1 MPRSATV
8 PNLLPLISPTRPA
21 AEKRTLGQ
29 YFTPPE
35 LADFI
40 AGFFTKSL
48 RDWRLIDAGAG
59 AGALT
64 LAAVKHALRQCP
76 LPTSFHVTAYEIDP
90 AASLL
95 LRQTLAHCDSLCAA
109 KGVAFS
115 ADLLTEDFIDHVLG
129 AREQILFSPKAK
141 TFNAAIANPPYRKLS
156 TNSPQH
162 RRLCAAGIE
171 ASNLYSAFLAL
182 LSRLLDAEGELVA
195 IVPRSFCNG
204 PYFRA
209 FRRDFLSSMAFRRL
223 HVFGS
228 RNTVFSAEAVLQEN
242 IVFCA
247 HRSTTPPS
255 QIEISTNSG
264 AAEDPLRS
272 QLLPWREIVAP
283 NDPEL
288 FIHLPSSDGDRLARQ
303 QLAEITGSLTE
314 LDLTVSTGKVVDFR
328 VRGLLHQDASPGT
341 HPLLYPCHFRE
352 GFIAWPQTA
361 GRKPNAI
368 AAPAERTDLLIPVGT
383 YVVVRRFSA
392 KEEKKRIV
400 ASILSPER
408 LPLDVR
414 WLGLENHLNY
424 FHCHGAGL
432 SPALAT
438 GLAAYLNWSVVDT
451 YFRQFNGHTQ
461 VNATDLRR
469 LPYPPAKTLIALG
482 ESIGSVSPDQ
492 REIDRIVPAFC
503 QC

>member
-8 PNLLPLISPTRPA
+8 PTLPSLLAPARPEV
-21 AEKRTLGQ
+21 EKRTLGQ

-40 AGFFTKSL
+40 AGFFTRNL
-48 RDWRLIDAGAG
+48 RNWRLIDAGAG

-64 LAAVKHALRQCP
+64 LATVKHALRQRP
-76 LPTSFHVTAYEIDP
+76 RPASFHVTAYEIDP
-90 AASLL
+90 VAVAL
-95 LRQTLAHCDSLCAA
+95 LRCTLDHCSALCAA
-109 KGVAFS
+109 EGVAFS
-115 ADLLTEDFIDHVLG
+115 SDLRAVDFIEHGLHSL
-129 AREQILFSPKAK
+129 EQGLFQPNPE
-141 TFNAAIANPPYRKLS
+141 TFNAAIANPPYRKLATGS
-156 TNSPQH
+156 SQH

-171 ASNLYSAFLAL
+171 ATNLYSGFLSV
-182 LSRLLDAEGELVA
+182 LSRLLDEDGELAA

-209 FRRDFLSSMAFRRL
+209 FRRDFLARMAFRRL

-247 HRSTTPPS
+247 YRSPTPAS
-255 QIEISTNSG
+255 QIEVSTNSG
-264 AAEDPLRS
+264 ADDDPLRS

-283 NDPEL
+283 NDPDQ
-288 FIHLPSSDGDRLARQ
+288 FIHLPASDADRLARQ
-303 QLAEITGSLTE
+303 QLTDITGTLAE
-314 LDLTVSTGKVVDFR
+314 LDLAVSTGKVVDFR
-328 VRGLLHQDASPGT
+328 VRDLLRKDAAPGS
-341 HPLLYPCHFRE
+341 HPLLYPCHFR
-352 GFIAWPQTA
+352 GGRVAWPQPE

-368 AAPAERTDLLIPVGT
+368 AASNARGDLLIPVGT

-400 ASILSPER
+400 ASLLSPDR
-408 LPLDVR
+408 LPAGVQ

-424 FHCHGAGL
+424 YHCHGAGL
-432 SPALAT
+432 SAALAS
-438 GLAAYLNWSVVDT
+438 GLAAFLNWSVVDT
-451 YFRQFNGHTQ
+451 FFRQFNGHTQ

-469 LPYPPAKTLIALG
+469 LPYPPAETLTALG
-482 ESIGSVSPDQ
+482 EHLGTASPGQTELD
-492 REIDRIVPAFC
+492 DIVATFC
-503 QC
+503 RH